1 MMIMI
6 ISMLLLALILG
17 GALRIIGFIFK
28 ASWGLAKM
36 LLILFC
42 IICMPTLIGLI
53 ALVGLSISFLIP
65 AAIVILLIS
74 VAVKPFSN

>member
-1 MMIMI
+1 MV
-6 ISMLLLALILG
+6 ISLLLLALILG
-17 GALRIIGFIFK
+17 GAFRIIGFIFK

-53 ALVGLSISFLIP
+53 TLVGLSISFLIP
-65 AAIVILLIS
+65 AAVIILLIS
-74 VAVKPFSN
+74 VVIKPFLI